1 MGLKLGLHIIPFYA
15 GILTLLYIGLTARVI
30 NLRRL
35 LRVGIGDGGQHEL
48 KRAIRVHANFGEY
61 IPLTLI
67 LLAFAE
73 LKGLGNNWLHVCGSA
88 LIVSRLLHALGLGN
102 NPGTSPGRFLG
113 SAINYTV
120 LIGMSIYLIICFFN

>member
-1 MGLKLGLHIIPFYA
+1 MGFKFGLDVVPFYA
-15 GILTLLYIGLTARVI
+15 GIITLLYAGLTARVI

-48 KRAIRVHANFGEY
+48 KRAIRVHGNFSEY
-61 IPLTLI
+61 VPLTLI

-73 LKGLGNNWLHVCGSA
+73 LKGLSGNWLHTAGSV

-102 NPGTSPGRFLG
+102 NPGTSKGRFFG
-113 SAINYTV
+113 SVLNYTV
-120 LIGMSIYLIICFFN
+120 LIASAVYLIVRFFN